1 MNNAGSLK
9 FDVQPQGYHV
19 HRPAAV
25 TVVSRVD
32 DELISGLMLAW

>member
-19 HRPAAV
+19 RRPTAV
-25 TVVSRVD
+25 TVVSRVN
-32 DELISGLMLAW
+32 DELMG